1 MLGRTA
7 AFCPQGPTSILPGWM
22 TSLICCI
29 ATSPVSC
36 LFFLSTSSVK
46 CLQWDVIRLRK
57 GGLRC
62 HFIFSLLPRLYLQ
75 SWSRLYLMD
84 LHPAVPSLLQVDISQ
99 FSVNRHLKMSSGN
112 LFFQQTSC
120 IFPVDC
126 FSPQQT
132 LLICILILES
142 ETPESSLSAP
152 SPSFPSVWKAT
163 SWICY
168 LALS

>member
-1 MLGRTA
+1 MDFSETDLHTTTQNRNPRKRVVPKDTQPAVLPGQLGRQTQKDGIQMRNDSIQTHPFPKSQADLSAVPIYCGVSSCEEPAYERKLMLGRTA

-62 HFIFSLLPRLYLQ
+62 HFIFYLLPRLYLQ
-75 SWSRLYLMD
+75 S
-84 LHPAVPSLLQVDISQ
+84 
-99 FSVNRHLKMSSGN
+99 
-112 LFFQQTSC
+112 
-120 IFPVDC
+120 
-126 FSPQQT
+126 
-132 LLICILILES
+132 
-142 ETPESSLSAP
+142 
-152 SPSFPSVWKAT
+152 
-163 SWICY
+163 
-168 LALS
+168 